1 MLFAGDIFMT
11 TFMGN
16 NFSPKNFIR
25 PVLLAFLSVVVLPS
39 CTSTKD
45 SSAVQFVYARKPN
58 PYYSVQEGETVSMVA
73 KKFAMT
79 EEEFIN
85 VNRLTAPYE
94 LIPGQKVIVFPKE
107 GKQETHSKFG
117 SSFEADG
124 VEVSANNDVGIS
136 TGLKLSDSVSADH
149 NEEIRDLSQEK
160 LQGNTKM
167 GEEAVL
173 PQGKYHW
180 PVKGKVTKKVKTD
193 ANGNLSGGI
202 NISAPEGTPVYSAG
216 KGVIVKSDITVEG
229 FGKTVIVKHLDG
241 TMSIYSHLKSCTAK
255 AGQTVD
261 TKTIIGRVGKTG
273 GLKKPELHFQLRGA
287 NKKYIDPLRMLG

>member
-11 TFMGN
+11 TLMSQNLSLN
-16 NFSPKNFIR
+16 NLKPSVF
-25 PVLLAFLSVVVLPS
+25 VAFFSVVILSS
-39 CTSTKD
+39 CTSTKNTA
-45 SSAVQFVYARKPN
+45 AVQFVYARKPN
-58 PYYSVQEGETVSMVA
+58 PYYTVQDGETVSMVA

-79 EEEFIN
+79 EEEFIHA
-85 VNRLTAPYE
+85 NRLTVPYE

-107 GKQETHSKFG
+107 GVRTMPNQTASHFET
-117 SSFEADG
+117 EG
-124 VEVSANNDVGIS
+124 VEVFANNDVNTS
-136 TGLKLSDSVSADH
+136 TGLKLSESVAADH
-149 NEEIRDLSQEK
+149 HEDVRDLSQEK
-160 LQGNTKM
+160 LQNDAKM
-167 GEEAVL
+167 EEETPL

-193 ANGNLSGGI
+193 ANGKLSGGI
-202 NISAPEGTPVYSAG
+202 NISAPEGTPVYAAG

-273 GLKKPELHFQLRGA
+273 GLKKPELHFQLRSA
-287 NKKYIDPLRMLG
+287 NKKYMDPLPLLG

>member
-1 MLFAGDIFMT
+1 MTIFMGDT
-11 TFMGN
+11 IGK
-16 NFSPKNFIR
+16 NFSQRNLIIS
-25 PVLLAFLSVVVLPS
+25 VLIAFLSVVVLPS

-58 PYYSVQEGETVSMVA
+58 PYYTVQEGETVSMVA

-79 EEEFIN
+79 EEELIHA
-85 VNRLTAPYE
+85 NRLTAPYE

-107 GKQETHSKFG
+107 RQHGTQGKFA

-124 VEVSANNDVGIS
+124 VEVSANNDAGLS
-136 TGLKLSDSVSADH
+136 TGLKLTESVGADH
-149 NEEIRDLSQEK
+149 NQEIRDLSQEK
-160 LQGNTKM
+160 LQGDTKM

-202 NISAPEGTPVYSAG
+202 NISAPEGTPVYAAA

-273 GLKKPELHFQLRGA
+273 GLKKPELHFQLRSA
-287 NKKYIDPLRMLG
+287 NKKYMDPLHMLG

>member
-1 MLFAGDIFMT
+1 MT

>member
-1 MLFAGDIFMT
+1 MGDPI
-11 TFMGN
+11 GK
-16 NFSPKNFIR
+16 NFSQRNLIISVF
-25 PVLLAFLSVVVLPS
+25 VTFLSVVVLPS

-58 PYYSVQEGETVSMVA
+58 PYYTVQEGETVSMVA

-85 VNRLTAPYE
+85 ANRLTAPYE

-107 GKQETHSKFG
+107 GKHGTQGKFA

-124 VEVSANNDVGIS
+124 VEVSANNDAGLS
-136 TGLKLSDSVSADH
+136 TGLKLTESVGAEH
-149 NEEIRDLSQEK
+149 NQEIRDLSQEK
-160 LQGNTKM
+160 LQGNTKL

-202 NISAPEGTPVYSAG
+202 NISAPEGTPVYAAA

-273 GLKKPELHFQLRGA
+273 GLKKPELHFQLRSA
-287 NKKYIDPLRMLG
+287 NKKYMDPLHMLG